1 MSEAMSMIIDTVIT
15 VLSAG
20 VSIICYSWLMTS
32 EPGDLSIMGFVVL
45 LLLASI
51 GAICTVA
58 GIDAVVSYFT
68 EPYIRK

>member
-20 VSIICYSWLMTS
+20 VSIISYSWLMTS
-32 EPGDLSIMGFVVL
+32 GPGDIPIVGFIVL

-51 GAICTVA
+51 GFICTVA
-58 GIDAVVSYFT
+58 GIDAVISYFT